1 MAIYTMTPVIEVD
14 ELADELFTQ
23 FNVDVRE
30 ELRNILFNV
39 DYVNDCFKS
48 YCFADDEIYTGKV
61 WQNEEE
67 IRIRNLVNAYL
78 RDILPEHKRV
88 LIDVRW

>member
-14 ELADELFTQ
+14 DLADELLTQ
-23 FNVDVRE
+23 FNVDVGE

-48 YCFADDEIYTGKV
+48 YYFADDEIYTGKV

-78 RDILPEHKRV
+78 RDILPEHERV
-88 LIDVRW
+88 LVDVSW